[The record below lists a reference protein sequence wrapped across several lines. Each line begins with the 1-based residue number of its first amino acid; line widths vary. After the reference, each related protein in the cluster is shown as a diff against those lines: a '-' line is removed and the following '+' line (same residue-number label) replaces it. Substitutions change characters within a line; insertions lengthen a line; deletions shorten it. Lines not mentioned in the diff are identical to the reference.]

1 MKRIVA
7 LWLAAVLCLSLA
19 ACGKQ
24 AAELEKT
31 EDIQTETEQTPAGA
45 GETEPE
51 AEPLEIEAELDAPE
65 ETPEAEVPA
74 LTATPLALG
83 DQIETAQFTMTFD
96 TLELLPEYDVRL
108 SENSSMSCYVEE
120 GYQLLLVKG
129 HLTNTGMSV
138 ISQSAFYCSATVNG
152 EYVVDGYDVDLLF
165 IRDKYFEV
173 DPYTDVDYLLYINV
187 PNKLAELFET
197 VTFEIG
203 FKDDLGM
210 LTTTYNVDGTETVD
224 YENLY
229 ALTATLSGAAPQSSA
244 ASETAATETAA
255 TETAAQT
262 ITLGDTIIA
271 ADYEFTLTNV
281 EFSYE
286 VLPPNTSS
294 VYTSYPADSGKDYVD
309 VSADVKNTM
318 ERNIRMDELFTVS
331 ACYDGKYQYPGFTVV
346 GDDNQFI
353 WASSYTAALPLET
366 CKAHGLIECPVEV
379 DTSGKSVVVTIEI
392 DGVPYEYVLRA

>member
-1 MKRIVA
+1 MKRMMA

-19 ACGKQ
+19 ACGQ
-24 AAELEKT
+24 QTAEPEKT
-31 EDIQTETEQTPAGA
+31 ENSQTETAQTPADT
-45 GETEPE
+45 GETAQEE
-51 AEPLEIEAELDAPE
+51 EPLEIEAKTDVPE
-65 ETPEAEVPA
+65 ELPEAEVPA

-96 TLELLPEYDVRL
+96 TLELLPEYDIRL
-108 SENSSMSCYVEE
+108 TENSSMSCVVEE
-120 GYQLLLVKG
+120 GYQVLLVRG
-129 HLTNTGMSV
+129 HITNTGTSV
-138 ISQSAFYCSATVNG
+138 ISDSAFYLTATVNG
-152 EYVVDGYDVDLLF
+152 EYVVDGYDVRLLF
-165 IRDKYFEV
+165 VRNKYFEV
-173 DPYTDVDYLLYINV
+173 DPYTDVDYVLYINV
-187 PNKLAELFET
+187 PDKLAELFET

-203 FKDDLGM
+203 FKNDLGM

-229 ALTATLSGAAPQSSA
+229 ALTATLDGAAEESA
-244 ASETAATETAA
+244 ASGTAAAA
-255 TETAAQT
+255 TAAQT
-262 ITLGDTIIA
+262 IALGETILG

-281 EFSYE
+281 TFSYE

-294 VYTSYPADSGKDYVD
+294 VYTSYPADSGKVYVD

>member
-51 AEPLEIEAELDAPE
+51 AEPLEIETELDAPE

-96 TLELLPEYDVRL
+96 TLELLPEYDIRL
-108 SENSSMSCYVEE
+108 TENSSMSCVVEE
-120 GYQLLLVKG
+120 GYQVLLVRG
-129 HLTNTGMSV
+129 HITNTGTSV
-138 ISQSAFYCSATVNG
+138 ISDSAFYLTATVNG
-152 EYVVDGYDVDLLF
+152 EYVVDGYDVRLLF
-165 IRDKYFEV
+165 VRNKYFEV
-173 DPYTDVDYLLYINV
+173 DPYTDVDYVLYINV
-187 PNKLAELFET
+187 PDKLAELFET

-203 FKDDLGM
+203 FKNDLGM

-255 TETAAQT
+255 QT
-262 ITLGDTIIA
+262 IALGDTIIA

-294 VYTSYPADSGKDYVD
+294 VYTSYPADSGKVYVD

-379 DTSGKSVVVTIEI
+379 DTSGKSVVVTIVI
-392 DGVPYEYVLRA
+392 DGVSYEYALRA

>member
-1 MKRIVA
+1 MKRMMA

-19 ACGKQ
+19 ACGQQ
-24 AAELEKT
+24 AAESERM

-96 TLELLPEYDVRL
+96 TLELLPEYDIRL
-108 SENSSMSCYVEE
+108 TENSSMSCVVEE
-120 GYQLLLVKG
+120 GYQVLLVRG
-129 HLTNTGMSV
+129 HITNTGTSV
-138 ISQSAFYCSATVNG
+138 ISDSAFYLTATVNG
-152 EYVVDGYDVDLLF
+152 EYVVDGYDVRLLF
-165 IRDKYFEV
+165 VRNKYFEV
-173 DPYTDVDYLLYINV
+173 DPYTDVDYVLYINV
-187 PNKLAELFET
+187 PDKLAELFET

-203 FKDDLGM
+203 FKNDLGM

-229 ALTATLSGAAPQSSA
+229 ALTATLDGAAEESA
-244 ASETAATETAA
+244 ASGTAAAA
-255 TETAAQT
+255 TAAQT
-262 ITLGDTIIA
+262 IALGETILG

-281 EFSYE
+281 TFSYE

-294 VYTSYPADSGKDYVD
+294 VYTSYPADSGKVYID
-309 VSADVKNTM
+309 VSADLKNTM
-318 ERNIRMDELFTVS
+318 ERNIRIDELFTVS

-366 CKAHGLIECPVEV
+366 CQAHGLIECPVEV
-379 DTSGKSVVVTIEI
+379 DTSGKSVVVTIVI
-392 DGVPYEYVLRA
+392 DGVSYEYALRA

>member
-96 TLELLPEYDVRL
+96 TLELLPEYDIRL
-108 SENSSMSCYVEE
+108 TENSSMSCVVEE
-120 GYQLLLVKG
+120 GYQVLLVRG
-129 HLTNTGMSV
+129 HITNTGTSV
-138 ISQSAFYCSATVNG
+138 ISDSAFYLTATVNG
-152 EYVVDGYDVDLLF
+152 EYVVDGYDVRLLF
-165 IRDKYFEV
+165 VRNKYFEV
-173 DPYTDVDYLLYINV
+173 DPYTDVDYVLYINV
-187 PNKLAELFET
+187 PDKLAELFET

-203 FKDDLGM
+203 FKNDLGM

-229 ALTATLSGAAPQSSA
+229 ALTATLDGAAEESA
-244 ASETAATETAA
+244 ASGTAAAA
-255 TETAAQT
+255 TAAQT
-262 ITLGDTIIA
+262 IALGETILG

-281 EFSYE
+281 TFSYE

-294 VYTSYPADSGKDYVD
+294 VYTSYPADSGKVYID
-309 VSADVKNTM
+309 VSADLKNTM
-318 ERNIRMDELFTVS
+318 ERNIRIDELFTVS

-366 CKAHGLIECPVEV
+366 CQAHGLIECPVEV

>member
-1 MKRIVA
+1 MKRMMA

-19 ACGKQ
+19 ACGQ
-24 AAELEKT
+24 QTAEPEKT

-51 AEPLEIEAELDAPE
+51 EEPLEIEAEPAVPE
-65 ETPEAEVPA
+65 VTPEAEVPA

-96 TLELLPEYDVRL
+96 TLELLPEYDIRL
-108 SENSSMSCYVEE
+108 TENSSMSCVVEE
-120 GYQLLLVKG
+120 GYQVLLVRG
-129 HLTNTGMSV
+129 HITNTGTSV
-138 ISQSAFYCSATVNG
+138 ISDSAFYLTATVNG
-152 EYVVDGYDVDLLF
+152 EYVVDGYDVRLLF
-165 IRDKYFEV
+165 VRNKYFEV
-173 DPYTDVDYLLYINV
+173 DPYTDVDYVLYINV
-187 PNKLAELFET
+187 PDKLAELFET

-203 FKDDLGM
+203 FKNDLGM

-229 ALTATLSGAAPQSSA
+229 ALTATLDGAAEESA
-244 ASETAATETAA
+244 ASGTAAAA
-255 TETAAQT
+255 TAAQT
-262 ITLGDTIIA
+262 IALGETILG

-281 EFSYE
+281 TFSYE

-294 VYTSYPADSGKDYVD
+294 VYTSYPADSGKVYID
-309 VSADVKNTM
+309 VSADLKNTM
-318 ERNIRMDELFTVS
+318 ERNIRIDELFTVS

-366 CKAHGLIECPVEV
+366 CQAHGLIECPVEV
-379 DTSGKSVVVTIEI
+379 DTSGKSVVVTIVI
-392 DGVPYEYVLRA
+392 DGVSYEYALRA

>member
-1 MKRIVA
+1 MKRMMA

-19 ACGKQ
+19 ACGQ
-24 AAELEKT
+24 QTAEPEKT
-31 EDIQTETEQTPAGA
+31 ENSQTETAQTPADT
-45 GETEPE
+45 GETAQEE
-51 AEPLEIEAELDAPE
+51 EPLEIEAQTDVPE
-65 ETPEAEVPA
+65 ELPEAEVPA

-96 TLELLPEYDVRL
+96 TLELLPEYDIRL
-108 SENSSMSCYVEE
+108 TENSSMSCVVEE
-120 GYQLLLVKG
+120 GYQVLLVRG
-129 HLTNTGMSV
+129 HITNTGTSV
-138 ISQSAFYCSATVNG
+138 ISDSAFYLTATVNG
-152 EYVVDGYDVDLLF
+152 EYVVDGYDVRLLF
-165 IRDKYFEV
+165 VRNKYFEV
-173 DPYTDVDYLLYINV
+173 DPYTDVDYVLYINV
-187 PNKLAELFET
+187 PDKLAELFET

-203 FKDDLGM
+203 FKNDLGM

-244 ASETAATETAA
+244 ASETAA

-294 VYTSYPADSGKDYVD
+294 VYTSYPADSGKVYID
-309 VSADVKNTM
+309 VSADLKNTM
-318 ERNIRMDELFTVS
+318 ERNIRIDELFTVS

-366 CKAHGLIECPVEV
+366 CQAHGLIECPVEV
-379 DTSGKSVVVTIEI
+379 DTSGKSVVVTIVI
-392 DGVPYEYVLRA
+392 DGVSYEYALRA

>member
-1 MKRIVA
+1 MKRLVA
-7 LWLAAVLCLSLA
+7 LWLAAMLCLSLA

-24 AAELEKT
+24 GAQPE
-31 EDIQTETEQTPAGA
+31 ETEGAQTVTDAGEAGA

-51 AEPLEIEAELDAPE
+51 DEAPLEIEAQTDVPE
-65 ETPEAEVPA
+65 EQPEAEVPA

-96 TLELLPEYDVRL
+96 TLELLPEYDIQL
-108 SENSSMSCYVEE
+108 TENSSMSCVVEE
-120 GYQLLLVKG
+120 GYQVLLVRG
-129 HLTNTGMSV
+129 HITNTGTSV
-138 ISQSAFYCSATVNG
+138 ISDSAFYLTATVNG
-152 EYVVDGYDVDLLF
+152 EYVVDGYDVRLLF
-165 IRDKYFEV
+165 VRNKYFEV
-173 DPYTDVDYLLYINV
+173 DPYTDVDYVLYINV
-187 PNKLAELFET
+187 PDKLAELFET

-229 ALTATLSGAAPQSSA
+229 ALTATLDGAAAQSSA
-244 ASETAATETAA
+244 AP
-255 TETAAQT
+255 ETAAQT
-262 ITLGDTIIA
+262 IALGDTILGT
-271 ADYEFTLTNV
+271 DYEFTLTNV
-281 EFSYE
+281 TFSYE

-294 VYTSYPADSGKDYVD
+294 VYSSYPADSGKVYID

-353 WASSYTAALPLET
+353 WASSYSAALPLET
-366 CKAHGLIECPVEV
+366 CKAHGLIECPDEV
-379 DTSGKSVVVTIEI
+379 STSGKSVVVTIEI
-392 DGVPYEYVLRA
+392 DDVPYEYVLQG

>member
-1 MKRIVA
+1 MKRMMA

-31 EDIQTETEQTPAGA
+31 ENSQTETAQTPADT
-45 GETEPE
+45 GETAQEE
-51 AEPLEIEAELDAPE
+51 EPLEIEAKTDVPE
-65 ETPEAEVPA
+65 ELPEAEVPA

-96 TLELLPEYDVRL
+96 TLELLPEYDIRL
-108 SENSSMSCYVEE
+108 TENSSMSCVVEE
-120 GYQLLLVKG
+120 GYQVLLVRG
-129 HLTNTGMSV
+129 HITNTGKSV
-138 ISQSAFYCSATVNG
+138 ISDSAFYLTATVNG
-152 EYVVDGYDVDLLF
+152 EYVVDGYDVRLLF
-165 IRDKYFEV
+165 VRNKYFEV
-173 DPYTDVDYLLYINV
+173 DPYTDVDYVLYINV
-187 PNKLAELFET
+187 PDKLAELFET

-203 FKDDLGM
+203 FKNDLGM

-229 ALTATLSGAAPQSSA
+229 ALTATLDGAAEESA
-244 ASETAATETAA
+244 ASGTAAAA
-255 TETAAQT
+255 TAAQT
-262 ITLGDTIIA
+262 IALGETILG

-281 EFSYE
+281 TFSYE

-294 VYTSYPADSGKDYVD
+294 VYTSYPADSGKVYID
-309 VSADVKNTM
+309 VSADLKNTM
-318 ERNIRMDELFTVS
+318 ERNIRIDELFTVS

-366 CKAHGLIECPVEV
+366 CQAHGLIECPVEV
-379 DTSGKSVVVTIEI
+379 DTSGKSVVVTIVI
-392 DGVPYEYVLRA
+392 DGVSYEYALRA

>member
-51 AEPLEIEAELDAPE
+51 EEPLEIEAELDVPE

-74 LTATPLALG
+74 LIATPLALG

-96 TLELLPEYDVRL
+96 TLEMLPEYDFRL
-108 SENSSMSCYVEE
+108 SENASMSCYVEE

-129 HLTNTGMSV
+129 HLTNTGTSV

-229 ALTATLSGAAPQSSA
+229 ALTATLSGAAEESA
-244 ASETAATETAA
+244 ASGTAAAA
-255 TETAAQT
+255 TAAQT
-262 ITLGDTIIA
+262 IALGETILA

-281 EFSYE
+281 TFSYE

-294 VYTSYPADSGKDYVD
+294 VYTSYPADSGKVYID
-309 VSADVKNTM
+309 VSADLKNTM
-318 ERNIRMDELFTVS
+318 ERNIRIDELFTVS

>member
-1 MKRIVA
+1 MKRMMA

-19 ACGKQ
+19 ACGQ
-24 AAELEKT
+24 QTAEPEKT
-31 EDIQTETEQTPAGA
+31 ENSQTETAQTPADT
-45 GETEPE
+45 GETAQEE
-51 AEPLEIEAELDAPE
+51 EPLEIEAQTDVPE
-65 ETPEAEVPA
+65 ELPEAEVPA

-96 TLELLPEYDVRL
+96 TLELLPEYDIRL
-108 SENSSMSCYVEE
+108 TENSSMSCVVEE
-120 GYQLLLVKG
+120 GYQVLLVRG
-129 HLTNTGMSV
+129 HITNTGTSV
-138 ISQSAFYCSATVNG
+138 ISDSAFYLTATVNG
-152 EYVVDGYDVDLLF
+152 EYVVDGYDVRLLF
-165 IRDKYFEV
+165 VRNKYFEV
-173 DPYTDVDYLLYINV
+173 DPYTDVDYVLYINV
-187 PNKLAELFET
+187 PDKLAELFET

-203 FKDDLGM
+203 FKNDLGM

-244 ASETAATETAA
+244 ASETAA

-294 VYTSYPADSGKDYVD
+294 VYTSYPADSGKVYVD

-366 CKAHGLIECPVEV
+366 CQAHGLIECPVEV
-379 DTSGKSVVVTIEI
+379 DTSGKSVVVTIVI
-392 DGVPYEYVLRA
+392 DGVSYEYALRA

>member
-19 ACGKQ
+19 ACGQ
-24 AAELEKT
+24 QTAEPEKT
-31 EDIQTETEQTPAGA
+31 ENSQTETAQTPADT
-45 GETEPE
+45 GETAQEE
-51 AEPLEIEAELDAPE
+51 EPLEIEAQTDVPE
-65 ETPEAEVPA
+65 ELPEAEVPA

-96 TLELLPEYDVRL
+96 TLELLPEYDIRL
-108 SENSSMSCYVEE
+108 TENSSMSCVVEE
-120 GYQLLLVKG
+120 GYQVLLVRG
-129 HLTNTGMSV
+129 HITNTGTSV
-138 ISQSAFYCSATVNG
+138 ISDSAFYLTATVNG
-152 EYVVDGYDVDLLF
+152 EYVVDGYDVRLLF
-165 IRDKYFEV
+165 VRNKYFEV
-173 DPYTDVDYLLYINV
+173 DPYTDVDYVLYINV
-187 PNKLAELFET
+187 PDKLAELFET

-203 FKDDLGM
+203 FKNDLGM

-229 ALTATLSGAAPQSSA
+229 ALTATLDGAAEESA
-244 ASETAATETAA
+244 ASGTAAAA
-255 TETAAQT
+255 TAAQT
-262 ITLGDTIIA
+262 IALGETILG

-294 VYTSYPADSGKDYVD
+294 VYTSYPADSGKVYID
-309 VSADVKNTM
+309 VSADLKNTM
-318 ERNIRMDELFTVS
+318 ERNIRIDELFTVS

-379 DTSGKSVVVTIEI
+379 DTSGKSVVVTIVI
-392 DGVPYEYVLRA
+392 DGVSYEYALRA

>member
-1 MKRIVA
+1 MKRMMA
-7 LWLAAVLCLSLA
+7 LWLAVVLCLSLA
-19 ACGKQ
+19 ACGQ
-24 AAELEKT
+24 QTAEPEKT
-31 EDIQTETEQTPAGA
+31 ENSQTETEQTPAGA

-51 AEPLEIEAELDAPE
+51 EEPLEIEAEPAVPE
-65 ETPEAEVPA
+65 VTPEAEVPA

-96 TLELLPEYDVRL
+96 TLELLPEYDIRL
-108 SENSSMSCYVEE
+108 TENSSMSCVVEE
-120 GYQLLLVKG
+120 GYQVLLVRG
-129 HLTNTGMSV
+129 HITNTGTSV
-138 ISQSAFYCSATVNG
+138 ISDSAFYLTATVNG
-152 EYVVDGYDVDLLF
+152 EYVVDGYDVRLLF
-165 IRDKYFEV
+165 VRNKYFEV
-173 DPYTDVDYLLYINV
+173 DPYTDVDYVLYINV
-187 PNKLAELFET
+187 PDKLAELFET

-203 FKDDLGM
+203 FKNDLGM

-229 ALTATLSGAAPQSSA
+229 ALTATLDGAAEESA
-244 ASETAATETAA
+244 ASGTAAAA
-255 TETAAQT
+255 TAAQT
-262 ITLGDTIIA
+262 IALGETILG

-286 VLPPNTSS
+286 VLPPNTSR
-294 VYTSYPADSGKDYVD
+294 VYTSYPADSGKVYID
-309 VSADVKNTM
+309 VSADLKNTM
-318 ERNIRMDELFTVS
+318 ERNIRIDELFTVS

-379 DTSGKSVVVTIEI
+379 DTSGKSVVVTIVI
-392 DGVPYEYVLRA
+392 DGVSYEYALRA

>member
-1 MKRIVA
+1 MKRMMA

-19 ACGKQ
+19 ACGQ
-24 AAELEKT
+24 QTAEPEKT
-31 EDIQTETEQTPAGA
+31 ENSQTETVQTPADT
-45 GETEPE
+45 GETAQE
-51 AEPLEIEAELDAPE
+51 EPLEIEAQTDVPE
-65 ETPEAEVPA
+65 ELPEAEVPA

-108 SENSSMSCYVEE
+108 TENSSMSCVVEE
-120 GYQLLLVKG
+120 GYQVLLVRG
-129 HLTNTGMSV
+129 HITNTGTSV
-138 ISQSAFYCSATVNG
+138 ISDSAFYLTATVNG
-152 EYVVDGYDVDLLF
+152 EYVVDGYDVRLLF
-165 IRDKYFEV
+165 VRNKYFEV
-173 DPYTDVDYLLYINV
+173 DPYTDVDYVLYINV
-187 PNKLAELFET
+187 PDKLAELFET

-203 FKDDLGM
+203 FKNDLGM

-229 ALTATLSGAAPQSSA
+229 ALTATLDGAAEESA
-244 ASETAATETAA
+244 ASGTAAAA
-255 TETAAQT
+255 TAAQT
-262 ITLGDTIIA
+262 IALGETILG

-281 EFSYE
+281 TFSYE

-294 VYTSYPADSGKDYVD
+294 VYTSYPADSGKVYID
-309 VSADVKNTM
+309 VSADLKNTM
-318 ERNIRMDELFTVS
+318 ERNIRIDELFTVS

-366 CKAHGLIECPVEV
+366 CQAHGLIECPVEV
-379 DTSGKSVVVTIEI
+379 DTSGKSVVVTIVI
-392 DGVPYEYVLRA
+392 DGVSYEYALRA

>member
-19 ACGKQ
+19 ACGQ
-24 AAELEKT
+24 QTAEPEKT
-31 EDIQTETEQTPAGA
+31 ENSQTETAQTPADT
-45 GETEPE
+45 GETAQEE
-51 AEPLEIEAELDAPE
+51 EPLEIEAQTDVPE
-65 ETPEAEVPA
+65 ELPEAEVPA

-96 TLELLPEYDVRL
+96 TLELLPEYDIRL
-108 SENSSMSCYVEE
+108 TENSSMSCVVEE
-120 GYQLLLVKG
+120 GYQVLLVRG
-129 HLTNTGMSV
+129 HITNTGTSV
-138 ISQSAFYCSATVNG
+138 ISDSAFYLTATVNG
-152 EYVVDGYDVDLLF
+152 EYVVDGYDVRLLF
-165 IRDKYFEV
+165 VRNKYFEV
-173 DPYTDVDYLLYINV
+173 DPYTDVDYVLYINV
-187 PNKLAELFET
+187 PDKLAELFET

-203 FKDDLGM
+203 FKNDLGM

-229 ALTATLSGAAPQSSA
+229 ALTATLDGAAEESA
-244 ASETAATETAA
+244 ASGTAAAA
-255 TETAAQT
+255 TAAQT
-262 ITLGDTIIA
+262 IALGETILG

-281 EFSYE
+281 TFSYE

-294 VYTSYPADSGKDYVD
+294 VYTSYPADSGKVYID
-309 VSADVKNTM
+309 VSADLKNTM
-318 ERNIRMDELFTVS
+318 ERNIRIDELFTVS

-379 DTSGKSVVVTIEI
+379 DTSGKSVVVTIVI
-392 DGVPYEYVLRA
+392 DGVSYEYALRA

>member
-1 MKRIVA
+1 MKRLVA
-7 LWLAAVLCLSLA
+7 LWLAAMLCLSLA
-19 ACGKQ
+19 ACGQ
-24 AAELEKT
+24 QTAEPEKT
-31 EDIQTETEQTPAGA
+31 ENSQTETAQTPADT
-45 GETEPE
+45 GETAQEE
-51 AEPLEIEAELDAPE
+51 EPLEIEAQTDVPE
-65 ETPEAEVPA
+65 ELPEAEVPA

-96 TLELLPEYDVRL
+96 TLELLPEYDIRL
-108 SENSSMSCYVEE
+108 TENSSMSCVVEE
-120 GYQLLLVKG
+120 GYQVLLVRG
-129 HLTNTGMSV
+129 HITNTGTSV
-138 ISQSAFYCSATVNG
+138 ISDSAFYLTATVNG
-152 EYVVDGYDVDLLF
+152 EYVVDGYDVRLLF
-165 IRDKYFEV
+165 VRNKYFEV

-224 YENLY
+224 YENFY
-229 ALTATLSGAAPQSSA
+229 TLTATLSGAAPQSSA
-244 ASETAATETAA
+244 ASETAA

-294 VYTSYPADSGKDYVD
+294 VYTSYPADSGKVYVD

-366 CKAHGLIECPVEV
+366 CQAHGLIECPVEV
-379 DTSGKSVVVTIEI
+379 DTSGKSVVVTIVI
-392 DGVPYEYVLRA
+392 DGVSYEYALRA

>member
-1 MKRIVA
+1 MKRLVA
-7 LWLAAVLCLSLA
+7 LWLAAMLCLSLA

-24 AAELEKT
+24 GAQPE
-31 EDIQTETEQTPAGA
+31 ETEGAQTVADAGEAGA

-51 AEPLEIEAELDAPE
+51 EEAPLEIEAQTDVPE
-65 ETPEAEVPA
+65 EQPEAEVPA

-96 TLELLPEYDVRL
+96 TLELLPEYDIQL
-108 SENSSMSCYVEE
+108 TENSSMSCVVEE
-120 GYQLLLVKG
+120 GYQVLLVRG
-129 HLTNTGMSV
+129 HITNTGTSV
-138 ISQSAFYCSATVNG
+138 ISDSAFYLTATVNG
-152 EYVVDGYDVDLLF
+152 EYVVDGYDVRLLF
-165 IRDKYFEV
+165 VRNKYFEV
-173 DPYTDVDYLLYINV
+173 DPYTDVDYVLYINV
-187 PNKLAELFET
+187 PDKLAELFET

-229 ALTATLSGAAPQSSA
+229 ALTATLDGAAAQSSA
-244 ASETAATETAA
+244 AP
-255 TETAAQT
+255 ETAAQT
-262 ITLGDTIIA
+262 IALGDTILGT
-271 ADYEFTLTNV
+271 DYEFTLTNV
-281 EFSYE
+281 TFSYE

-294 VYTSYPADSGKDYVD
+294 VYSSYPADSGKVYID

-353 WASSYTAALPLET
+353 WASSYSAALPLET
-366 CKAHGLIECPVEV
+366 CKAHGLIECPDEV
-379 DTSGKSVVVTIEI
+379 STSGKSVVVTIEI
-392 DGVPYEYVLRA
+392 DDVPYEYVLQG

>member
-96 TLELLPEYDVRL
+96 TLELLPEYDIRL
-108 SENSSMSCYVEE
+108 TENSSMSCVVEE
-120 GYQLLLVKG
+120 GYQVLLVRG
-129 HLTNTGMSV
+129 HITNTGTSV
-138 ISQSAFYCSATVNG
+138 ISDSAFYLTATVNG
-152 EYVVDGYDVDLLF
+152 EYVVDGYDVRLLF
-165 IRDKYFEV
+165 VRNKYFEV
-173 DPYTDVDYLLYINV
+173 DPYTDVDYVLYINV
-187 PNKLAELFET
+187 PDKLAELFET

-203 FKDDLGM
+203 FKNDLGM

-229 ALTATLSGAAPQSSA
+229 ALTATLDGAAEESA
-244 ASETAATETAA
+244 ASGTAAAA
-255 TETAAQT
+255 TAAQT
-262 ITLGDTIIA
+262 IALGETILG

-281 EFSYE
+281 TFSYE

-294 VYTSYPADSGKDYVD
+294 VYTSYPADSGKVYID
-309 VSADVKNTM
+309 VSADLKNTM
-318 ERNIRMDELFTVS
+318 ERNIRIDELFTVS

-366 CKAHGLIECPVEV
+366 CQAHGLIECPVEV
-379 DTSGKSVVVTIEI
+379 DTSGKSVVVTIVI
-392 DGVPYEYVLRA
+392 DGVSYEYALRA

>member
-31 EDIQTETEQTPAGA
+31 EDIQTETAQTPADT
-45 GETEPE
+45 GETAQEE
-51 AEPLEIEAELDAPE
+51 ESLEIEAQTDVPE
-65 ETPEAEVPA
+65 ELPEAEVPA

-96 TLELLPEYDVRL
+96 TLELLPEYDIRL
-108 SENSSMSCYVEE
+108 TENSSMSCVVEE
-120 GYQLLLVKG
+120 GYQVLLVRG
-129 HLTNTGMSV
+129 HITNTGTSV
-138 ISQSAFYCSATVNG
+138 ISDSAFYLTATVNG
-152 EYVVDGYDVDLLF
+152 EYVVDGYDVRLLF
-165 IRDKYFEV
+165 VRNKYFEV
-173 DPYTDVDYLLYINV
+173 DPYTDVDYVLYINV
-187 PNKLAELFET
+187 PDKLAELFET

-203 FKDDLGM
+203 FKNDLGM

-229 ALTATLSGAAPQSSA
+229 ALTATLDGAAEESA
-244 ASETAATETAA
+244 ASGTAAAA
-255 TETAAQT
+255 TAAQT
-262 ITLGDTIIA
+262 IALGETILG

-281 EFSYE
+281 TFSYE

-294 VYTSYPADSGKDYVD
+294 VYTSYPADSGKVYID
-309 VSADVKNTM
+309 VSADLKNTM
-318 ERNIRMDELFTVS
+318 ERNIRIDELFTVS

-392 DGVPYEYVLRA
+392 DGAPYEYVLRA